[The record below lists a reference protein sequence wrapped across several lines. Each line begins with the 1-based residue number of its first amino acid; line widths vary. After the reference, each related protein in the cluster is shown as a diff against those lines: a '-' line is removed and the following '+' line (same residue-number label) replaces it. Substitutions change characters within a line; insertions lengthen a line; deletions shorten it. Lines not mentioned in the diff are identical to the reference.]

1 MSNAALAS
9 ATTVFGPVGPIEV
22 REQGSGRP
30 VVMLPS
36 LGRGGADFDD
46 LAGRLAAAG
55 YRALC
60 PEPRGI
66 GGSTGELGDL
76 TMADLADDVAA
87 VIRER
92 TEGTATLV
100 GHAFGNRVVRMT
112 ATEHPELVE
121 RVALLCCGGMVPPAP
136 EVHEALVAVFDPDR
150 SDAEHLEAVRKAF
163 FAPGNDPVVWVDGW
177 HGMVAAAQGLANAGT
192 PSDHW
197 WAAGGRDV
205 LVVQPVDDLVAVA
218 ENARR
223 IVEDFD
229 DRATLVLVP
238 EAGHALLP
246 EQPQAVADAL
256 LGWLGEWN

>member
-1 MSNAALAS
+1 MSNAAPAS

-22 REQGSGRP
+22 REQGSGRA

-46 LAGRLAAAG
+46 LASRLAAAG

-121 RVALLCCGGMVPPAP
+121 RVALLCCGGMVPPP
-136 EVHEALVAVFDPDR
+136 QRFMRLSSPFSTPTVQKRNTSKPSERR
-150 SDAEHLEAVRKAF
+150 SSLRATIRSS
-163 FAPGNDPVVWVDGW
+163 GST
-177 HGMVAAAQGLANAGT
+177 AGT
-192 PSDHW
+192 GRSPPLRGW
-197 WAAGGRDV
+197 LTRGRQATTGGPQAGGTFWSSNRSTTWWPLPRM
-205 LVVQPVDDLVAVA
+205 LVGSSRTSTSGRL
-218 ENARR
+218 
-223 IVEDFD
+223 
-229 DRATLVLVP
+229 
-238 EAGHALLP
+238 
-246 EQPQAVADAL
+246 
-256 LGWLGEWN
+256 WC

>member
-1 MSNAALAS
+1 MSEAAPAS
-9 ATTVFGPVGPIEV
+9 VTTVVGPAGPIEV

-100 GHAFGNRVVRMT
+100 GHAFGNRVARMT
-112 ATEHPELVE
+112 ATEYPELVK

-136 EVHEALVAVFDPDR
+136 EVHQALVAVFDPDR
-150 SDAEHLEAVRKAF
+150 SDAEHLEAVGKAF

-177 HGMVAAAQGLANAGT
+177 HGTVAAAQGLANAGT

-197 WAAGGRDV
+197 WAAGGRDI

-229 DRATLVLVP
+229 DRTTLVLVP

>member
-87 VIRER
+87 VIR
-92 TEGTATLV
+92 
-100 GHAFGNRVVRMT
+100 
-112 ATEHPELVE
+112 
-121 RVALLCCGGMVPPAP
+121 
-136 EVHEALVAVFDPDR
+136 
-150 SDAEHLEAVRKAF
+150 
-163 FAPGNDPVVWVDGW
+163 
-177 HGMVAAAQGLANAGT
+177 
-192 PSDHW
+192 
-197 WAAGGRDV
+197 
-205 LVVQPVDDLVAVA
+205 
-218 ENARR
+218 
-223 IVEDFD
+223 
-229 DRATLVLVP
+229 
-238 EAGHALLP
+238 
-246 EQPQAVADAL
+246 
-256 LGWLGEWN
+256 

>member
-1 MSNAALAS
+1 MSDSATAG
-9 ATTVFGPVGPIEV
+9 ATTVFGPVGTIEV
-22 REQGSGRP
+22 RERGSGRP

-46 LAGRLAAAG
+46 LAGRLATAG

-60 PEPRGI
+60 PEPRGV
-66 GGSTGELGDL
+66 GGSTGTLDDL
-76 TMADLADDVAA
+76 TMVDLADDVAA

-100 GHAFGNRVVRMT
+100 GHAFGNRVARMT
-112 ATEHPELVE
+112 ATEHTELVE
-121 RVALLCCGGMVPPAP
+121 RVALLCCGGMVPPEA
-136 EVHEALVAVFDPDR
+136 EVHEALVAIFDPDR

-177 HGMVAAAQGLANAGT
+177 HGAVAAAQGLANAGT

-197 WAAGGRDV
+197 WAAGGRDI

-229 DRATLVLVP
+229 DRTTLVLVP

-246 EQPQAVADAL
+246 EQPKAVADAL
-256 LGWLGEWN
+256 LGWLGEWR